1 MNRFLISI
9 SLIFLTFLLSC
20 TKIDQHELPGS
31 YVFNQTNTRD
41 TIIISTNGTY
51 VHTAYR
57 NNERQLNTG
66 NWKFNGVE
74 IAFHNF
80 TFFYGGTGVW
90 FSRVIQEGDNI
101 KLNYADEEVFYL
113 KLK

>member
-9 SLIFLTFLLSC
+9 SLISLIFFLSC
-20 TKIDQHELPGS
+20 SKIDPHELPGS
-31 YVFNQTNTRD
+31 YVLNQPYTRD
-41 TIIISTNGTY
+41 TLTISTNGRY

-57 NNERQLNTG
+57 NNKRLFNTG
-66 NWKFNGVE
+66 TLKFNGVE

-80 TFFYGGTGVW
+80 TFFDGGNGLW
-90 FSRVIQEGDNI
+90 LSRVIKDGNEI